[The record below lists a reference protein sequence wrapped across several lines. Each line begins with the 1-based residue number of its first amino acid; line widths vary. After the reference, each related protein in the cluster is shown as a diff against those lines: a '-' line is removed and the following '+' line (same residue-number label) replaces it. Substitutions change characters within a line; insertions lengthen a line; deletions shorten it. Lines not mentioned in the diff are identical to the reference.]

1 MLSVFSFLEC
11 LCLCKCVCGREF
23 DPSLTSRGSELCC
36 VCVVGMLHER
46 DPAPLF
52 EGVRFR
58 SYSKSYNVCDR
69 VNA

>member
-1 MLSVFSFLEC
+1 MNVRG
-11 LCLCKCVCGREF
+11 V

-58 SYSKSYNVCDR
+58 SYSKSYNDYVCDC
-69 VNA
+69 VNAWKCEYESMRV